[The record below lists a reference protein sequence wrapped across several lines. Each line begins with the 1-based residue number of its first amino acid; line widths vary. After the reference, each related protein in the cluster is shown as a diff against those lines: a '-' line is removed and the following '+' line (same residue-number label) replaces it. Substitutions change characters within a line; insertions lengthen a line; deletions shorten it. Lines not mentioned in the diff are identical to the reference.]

1 MKYEGFL
8 PNFDLQIIEDTQVVN
23 GNRVKKS
30 LDVDRGL
37 AKMCTFRTSNVIY
50 MT

>member
-1 MKYEGFL
+1 MKYVGFL

-23 GNRVKKS
+23 GNRVIKS

-37 AKMCTFRTSNVIY
+37 AKMCAFRTI
-50 MT
+50 T